1 MSEETITKQA
11 QRAAC
16 LARRRALS
24 GEERQAYS
32 AAICQA
38 LTQLKP
44 LQEAKTI
51 LSYRATEEEV
61 DLSRFHRWARE
72 RGKALAFPVSYG
84 QGRMEARE
92 PELWR
97 RGRYGIWEP
106 DPERSRLVEPGEL
119 DAVILPCVG
128 FDGRGGRLGHGGGY
142 YDRYLSRCSQTIRIL
157 AAFEVQ
163 RLEIVVEEAYD
174 QRVDIAV
181 TEGWMTTRRDLTG
194 EGGKDILT

>member
-106 DPERSRLVEPGEL
+106 DPERSRLVEPDEL

-142 YDRYLSRCSQTIRIL
+142 YDRYLAGFTGLTVALCRDRLLLPALPTEPHDRAVDILLTESRCLSP
-157 AAFEVQ
+157 F
-163 RLEIVVEEAYD
+163 
-174 QRVDIAV
+174 
-181 TEGWMTTRRDLTG
+181 
-194 EGGKDILT
+194 